1 MLIRQ
6 IVASAVLMLA
16 LGFGVAFYINLTL
29 ILVGWLM
36 AAIGAGIII
45 GQAARGPRIV
55 DLDQGGI
62 SFHKWN
68 A

>member
-1 MLIRQ
+1 MLVRQ
-6 IVASAVLMLA
+6 IVASAVLMLT

-29 ILVGWLM
+29 ILAGWLLC
-36 AAIGAGIII
+36 AIGLGIIV
-45 GQAARGPRIV
+45 GHAARGPRIV